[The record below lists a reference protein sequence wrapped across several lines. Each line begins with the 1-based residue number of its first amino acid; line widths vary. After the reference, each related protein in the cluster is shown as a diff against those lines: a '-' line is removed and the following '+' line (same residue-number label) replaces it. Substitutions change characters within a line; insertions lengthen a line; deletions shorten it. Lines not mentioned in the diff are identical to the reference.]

1 MEYNYLYDGKN
12 FEEIKQK
19 LYAEIQSALLEKY
32 GENPDPI
39 ILKRIKEE
47 WSFLKKYHSIE
58 EVWKVAPKQQL
69 IATFAFIHDLGRWLR
84 HNNYPYWNRGTGAS
98 SFILYLLNV
107 SFVNPLPAHYHCPH
121 CHQIYW
127 KNIEYKD
134 GFDLPPTAKCK
145 HDNTQLIADGHDIPW
160 QSLFKYPTHAFHFD
174 IDTTED
180 AKENL
185 LLFLKQSWLSKL
197 NPNITVEIPYP
208 QHRPSIIHYYS
219 LTIDC
224 HIKGNH
230 PDFFTNPIDSSCK
243 TLALRAWQETIKLEQ
258 ATEAPT
264 LPEPFTFADLIY
276 IYGLHGSTGVWDE
289 NADALIS
296 NFGYSPSDLIA
307 FRDDIFQYF
316 VNHNIPQRQAYVMS
330 DQVRR
335 GFLFKKLPLRLY
347 TSKDKWVLERI
358 KKIVYLFPKA
368 HVLEWVF
375 FALKTK
381 IKETKQLYK
390 APYTHNEINIR
401 LSDNTLTLPITNA
414 NLLELTQ
421 RLKKMVEIF
430 HNILGRYY
438 HNAHMSFTLPD
449 IVFTSEQCFDSYI
462 TEENVKSI
470 PLSCQYGHGANQIF
484 LYINNI
490 HEQFK
495 HAPTSDVTSKLVAGI
510 EISIAHALSTAIFFY
525 FMGETYDLRQRNWHK
540 SLKNSVKKSFSAD
553 VKGFGRWFEYVWCK
567 ENITASKVYQWHIE
581 QIKEEA
587 LSNSEH
593 NYPYFTVADILLN
606 ENEFMEDIYINGE
619 AISLLRHN
627 TKRKDV
633 IYWDEINYQ

>member
-1 MEYNYLYDGKN
+1 MQFTYLYANKS
-12 FEEIKQK
+12 FKEIIAQ
-19 LYAEIQSALLEKY
+19 LYTEIQTALHKKY
-32 GENPDPI
+32 GENPDPL

-58 EVWKVAPKQQL
+58 EVWKGAPKHQA
-69 IATFAFIHDLGRWLR
+69 IATFAFMHDLGRWLR

-98 SFILYLLNV
+98 SLILYLLDV

-127 KNIEYKD
+127 KNEEYKD

-145 HDNTQLIADGHDIPW
+145 HDNTLLIADGHDIPW
-160 QSLFKYPTHAFHFD
+160 QSLFKYPTHSFHFD
-174 IDTTED
+174 IDTSED

-197 NPNITVEIPYP
+197 NPNITIKIPYP
-208 QHRPSIIHYYS
+208 HHRPSIIHYYS

-224 HIKGNH
+224 HIQGNY
-230 PDFFTNPIDSSCK
+230 PDFFTKPIDSSYK
-243 TLALRAWQETIKLEQ
+243 TIALRAWREIISRAK
-258 ATEAPT
+258 ANV
-264 LPEPFTFADLIY
+264 PEPFTFPDLIY
-276 IYGLHGSTGVWDE
+276 NYGLHCSTGVWDE
-289 NADALIS
+289 NADALIN

-335 GFLFKKLPLRLY
+335 GFLLKKLPLRLY
-347 TSKDKWVLERI
+347 TSKDKWVLERL

-368 HVLEWVF
+368 HALEWVF
-375 FALKTK
+375 FTLKTK
-381 IKETKQLYK
+381 IKEKQKHYK
-390 APYTHNEINIR
+390 KPYAHTESKI
-401 LSDNTLTLPITNA
+401 LFPDKPFALPIA
-414 NLLELTQ
+414 NVELQ
-421 RLKKMVEIF
+421 KVPNKLKKMVEIF
-430 HNILGRYY
+430 HNILERYY
-438 HNAHMSFTLPD
+438 HNAHMSLNLPD
-449 IVFTSEQCFDSYI
+449 IVLHLEPHFEFFMTEDETLEQ
-462 TEENVKSI
+462 I
-470 PLSCQYGHGANQIF
+470 PLLCKYEHNANQIV
-484 LYINNI
+484 LYSSNI
-490 HEQFK
+490 YDQFK
-495 HAPTSDVTSKLVAGI
+495 NAPTSDETSKLLAGI
-510 EISIAHALSTAIFFY
+510 EISIAHAISTAIFFY
-525 FMGETYDLRQRNWHK
+525 FMGETYELRQRNWDE
-540 SLKNSVKKSFSAD
+540 SLGEKYFVTD

-567 ENITASKVYQWHIE
+567 ENINTNKVYQWHIE

-593 NYPYFTVADILLN
+593 NYPYATAADILLN
-606 ENEFMEDIYINGE
+606 DGEFTEDIYINGE
-619 AISLLRHN
+619 AISILRHN